1 VLLPLTGLLAGCLH
15 VVSGPDHLAALA
27 PLAVEDPRAAA
38 RTGIAWGLGHGLAVV
53 AVGSLALLAA
63 TWFDLT
69 ALAGRAE
76 ALVGVLLI
84 GLGLWALWRSRALVV
99 HDHPHAHLGDH
110 QHVHVHVGAEHSPQA
125 HQGHTHAALGIGA
138 LHGVAGTG
146 HLFGVVP
153 ALALPP
159 SQAGVYL
166 LAYLVGA
173 VGSMGLFGSLLGRLI
188 QRLGG
193 RGLRQVMAGSGALAI
208 AVGVGWTWVALG

>member
-1 VLLPLTGLLAGCLH
+1 MLLPLTGLLAGCLH

-99 HDHPHAHLGDH
+99 HDHPHDHVGDH